1 MSRLIV
7 ARFDNQ
13 FAATSVSD
21 KLLSRGMRPA
31 HIVIQVDESV
41 GNSSASASAPTSI
54 VSLISH
60 LGHRQG
66 EKSSEFRS
74 PSSIRSPALIGH
86 SVVSVVIDGGM
97 AADDVRQ
104 LMQLMGAT
112 SIELREGDAPIE
124 NPLLSPEHGSCSP
137 LDLERA
143 ICASRGGASLGP
155 HVRH

>member
-1 MSRLIV
+1 MSHLIV

-21 KLLSRGMRPA
+21 KLLSRGIRPA

-60 LGHRQG
+60 LGHR
-66 EKSSEFRS
+66 EHKKSLEFRS
-74 PSSIRSPALIGH
+74 PSSIPAPALIGQAM
-86 SVVSVVIDGGM
+86 VSVVIDGEM
-97 AADDVRQ
+97 TADDVRH

-124 NPLLSPEHGSCSP
+124 NPLMSPEHGSCSP

-143 ICASRGGASLGP
+143 ISASRGGASLGS